1 LIGKWDGKRNKDARL
16 LYKKQVKEFNIKK
29 ECTFNPQINSI
40 SQWLSEK
47 SNGRLSSQLQ
57 SPRSSLLNL
66 IRGNSPPLQLG
77 KTQNEPQVIY
87 SRIPQ
92 RNENVHYGSY
102 DRTLNSPL
110 KSLNGN
116 NSHIEIHNS
125 DNDNI
130 LNILKPIDESL
141 RLQEWKEERR
151 FTDNLIPYDKLINEK
166 LNSDATNANYFTK
179 ERKEFN
185 YTYDKWRENVKK
197 INKWLFIVKK

>member
-1 LIGKWDGKRNKDARL
+1 MIGKWDGKRNKDARL

-66 IRGNSPPLQLG
+66 IRGNSPPLQLA
-77 KTQNEPQVIY
+77 KTQDEPQVIY

-102 DRTLNSPL
+102 DGTLNSPL

-185 YTYDKWRENVKK
+185 FTYDKWRENVKK